1 MVSTGGMTMFKRVLA
16 ISFIYVCTVAGWMIL
31 AGTLLVRTEALDGRL
46 RDAVEQLWGTAH
58 TQTPPQVYLKSSAS
72 RTDNEQGYR
81 ETVALDSSDITVDLK
96 LEHRRKG
103 LLWYSTYHVQFAGV
117 YTVVN
122 HSPQAQ
128 EMVVDFKF
136 PAEQAIYDNFRFA
149 VGGQEVSEV
158 ELKSGNIV
166 QPFRIEPGES
176 KTVEIAY
183 DSQGLDEWNY
193 DFGSSVK
200 QVRNFSPTLNT
211 DFDNID
217 FPQRSISPT
226 AKEKTADGW
235 SLNWR
240 YTNLLTGV
248 KIGMVMPK
256 RLNPGP
262 WVMQL
267 TAAAP
272 VSLFLFFFLLFVCTA
287 GRSIRLHPMNYFFIG
302 AAFFS
307 FHLLLAYLVDH
318 VSIHTAFWLCSA
330 VSVFLV
336 VSYMRLVVGIRFAF
350 VEVALFQLVYL
361 VLFSYTF
368 FFAGYTGL
376 AITVLCVC
384 TLFAVMQFTA
394 RIDWEKVFEKTP
406 EKKLQS

>member
-1 MVSTGGMTMFKRVLA
+1 MFKRITA

-31 AGTLLVRTEALDGRL
+31 AGTLLVRTETQTDRL
-46 RDAVEQLWGTAH
+46 RGEVGQLWGTAH
-58 TQTPPQVYLKSSAS
+58 TQTAPMVYLKSASARS
-72 RTDNEQGYR
+72 DKDPGGRDLI
-81 ETVALDSSDITVDLK
+81 ALDSSDITVDLK

-103 LLWYSTYHVQFAGV
+103 LLWYPTYYVRFAAN

-122 HSPQAQ
+122 HSAQAQ
-128 EMVVDFKF
+128 EMVVDFTF
-136 PAEQAIYDNFRFA
+136 PAEQAVYDNFRFA
-149 VGGQEVSEV
+149 IGGQEVNDVEV
-158 ELKSGNIV
+158 KAGNIV
-166 QPFRIEPGES
+166 RLIRMNAGE
-176 KTVEIAY
+176 TRDIAIAY

-200 QVRNFSPTLNT
+200 QVRNFSLVMHT
-211 DFDNID
+211 DFEDVD

-226 AKEKTADGW
+226 TKTKTAGGW
-235 SLNWR
+235 TLTWT
-240 YTNLLTGV
+240 YKNLLTGV

-256 RLNPGP
+256 KLNPGP
-262 WVMQL
+262 WVTQV

-287 GRSIRLHPMNYFFIG
+287 VRNIKIHPMNYFFIG

-318 VSIHTAFWLCSA
+318 ISIHAAFWICSA
-330 VSVFLV
+330 VSIVLV
-336 VSYMRLVVGIRFAF
+336 VSYMRLAVGARFAF

-376 AITVLCVC
+376 AITVLCIC
-384 TLFAVMQFTA
+384 TLFAVMQFTG
-394 RIDWEKVFEKTP
+394 RVDWEKVFEKGS
-406 EKKLQS
+406 EKKFNP